1 MDFKVIATDFDGTLC
16 EDKWPEIGAP
26 NNEIINYLKEQRAAG
41 IKIILWTCRTDNR
54 LGEAVRWCCEL
65 GLSFD
70 AINENLPEVVDI
82 FGTESRKVFAH
93 EYIDDKFCTKFK
105 LPFVK
110 RETGINDD
118 VINKLE
124 RAFGFPLYDWQKR
137 YLKGED
143 NAIPNGGR
151 QNGKTFSYCIRLL
164 LENREP
170 FDLRESCEVDK
181 LVDENHGPHY
191 NRFFRDYLREL
202 NDQLLK
208 AGLSTNAEKKKHY
221 DQEGVFIRTPF
232 IF

>member
-41 IKIILWTCRTDNR
+41 IKIILWTCRNDDR

-82 FGTESRKVFAH
+82 FGTGSRKVFAH
-93 EYIDDKFCTKFK
+93 EYIDDKSCTKFK

-118 VINKLE
+118 VINKVE
-124 RAFGFPLYDWQKR
+124 CTFGFPLYDWQKK

-151 QNGKTFSYCIRLL
+151 QNGKTFAYCIRLL
-164 LENREP
+164 LGNHEP
-170 FDLRESCEVDK
+170 FDLHESRVDK
-181 LVDENHGPHY
+181 LVEDENHGPHY

-208 AGLSTNAEKKKHY
+208 AGLSTNAK
-221 DQEGVFIRTPF
+221 RTPF
-232 IF
+232 IFERGNLL